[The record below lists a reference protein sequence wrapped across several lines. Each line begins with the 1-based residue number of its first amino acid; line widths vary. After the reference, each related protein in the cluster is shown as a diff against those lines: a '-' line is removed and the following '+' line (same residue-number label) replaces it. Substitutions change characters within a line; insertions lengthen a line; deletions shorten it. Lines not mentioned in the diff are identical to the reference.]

1 MRGFIAE
8 DTAIACM
15 SGNVGEGIAA
25 ISQYTAMRIGLPAL
39 HAYVVDEVFCVVAVG
54 GVDDEVV
61 VGDDGGGG
69 EELWD
74 FDYADVGVDGA

>member
-1 MRGFIAE
+1 
-8 DTAIACM
+8 M

-61 VGDDGGGG
+61 VGDDGGGVVVTRQRNCLERWLVMTG
-69 EELWD
+69 
-74 FDYADVGVDGA
+74 